1 MRPTARIAALGIVA
15 SLTLTLA
22 PAPAAHAGRYIG
34 YKGRTDQG
42 RRAQAVVRRTDR
54 DRLFFVAFENGYEL
68 TCEDGTTQTW
78 IVGATFFPGFRLRD
92 HRRVHINEIWGNV
105 AIHYNGRI
113 GWLAGTGTTKWSVA
127 ALDPDEQAMLCTSDR
142 QGWTL
147 QRHGSAPAFSDGKD
161 VALRIGY
168 ARVHVERDGTAR
180 LVRFRAPIAS

>member
-54 DRLFFVAFENGYEL
+54 DRLFFVAFENRL
-68 TCEDGTTQTW
+68 RAHLRRRDDADLDR
-78 IVGATFFPGFRLRD
+78 GATFFPGFRLQD

-127 ALDPDEQAMLCTSDR
+127 ALDPDEHAMLCTSDR

-168 ARVHVERDGTAR
+168 ARVQVERDGTAR